1 MSGTT
6 LRALWLSA
14 RAQLAALPKDEAER
28 DARLLIQ
35 AAFRLTP
42 AGFTADLGRIVP
54 EGDPCKDHLDWMLS
68 KRAQRMPV
76 SHILREAVFWG
87 RTFEVTSATLA
98 PRGDTESLLAEA
110 LSVPFDTLLDLGTGT
125 GCLGIS
131 LLAERKAAQGIATD
145 ISVEALAVAGRNAV
159 RHGVEARLS
168 CIQSDWLAQVTGTFD
183 LIVSNP
189 PYITEAAFATLAP
202 EVREYEPKTAL
213 TPGGDGLE
221 PYRILCAQTP
231 SYLVPGGWLMVE
243 IGYDQGPAVA
253 ALMEGAGLQRVTV
266 VADLSGHDRVVRGQR
281 APLAL

>member
-14 RAQLAALPKDEAER
+14 RAQLAALPKDEADR

-42 AGFTADLGRIVP
+42 AGFTAELGRIVP
-54 EGDPCKDHLDWMLS
+54 EDDPCRDHLDWMLT

-76 SHILREAVFWG
+76 SHILREALFWG
-87 RTFEVTSATLA
+87 RAFEVTSATLA
-98 PRGDTESLLAEA
+98 PRGDTETLLAEA
-110 LSVPFDTLLDLGTGT
+110 LSVPFDRVLDLGTGT

-131 LLAERKAAQGIATD
+131 LVAERAAARGVATD
-145 ISVEALAVAGRNAV
+145 ISAEALAVAMRNAV
-159 RHGVEARLS
+159 RHGVEKRLD
-168 CIQSDWLAQVTGTFD
+168 CQQSDWLAQVSGTFD

-189 PYITEAAFATLAP
+189 PYITDAAFATLAP

-231 SYLVPGGWLMVE
+231 AYLVPGGWLMVE
-243 IGYDQGPAVA
+243 VGYDQGPAVA
-253 ALMEGAGLQRVTV
+253 ALMEGAGFQRVTV
-266 VADLSGHDRVVRGQR
+266 VADLSGNDRVVRGQR
-281 APLAL
+281 APLTL